1 MRRLLRLLLLGGLVP
16 IAVEAC
22 GGGDNSSAEEA
33 PRLTQKQFVSEAN
46 QVCIKS
52 DRRIFDIGQLTTD
65 PNGWQRTAAA
75 AKVGVN
81 EMAALRPPATQ
92 QKRFDAMLAS
102 GRQLQKAV
110 SDVYTAIVASD
121 LPKARDA
128 QRRAA
133 IADSKI
139 KRQASALG
147 LTFCEQLLTNW
158 PA

>member
-1 MRRLLRLLLLGGLVP
+1 MRRLLRLLLLGGVIP
-16 IAVEAC
+16 VVVAAC
-22 GGGDNSSAEEA
+22 GGGGNSSAEDA
-33 PRLTQKQFVSEAN
+33 PRLTQKQFVSQAN

-65 PNGWQRTAAA
+65 PNGWQKTAAA

-81 EMAALRPPATQ
+81 EMAALRPPASQ
-92 QKRFDAMLAS
+92 QKRFDAMLVS

-121 LPKARDA
+121 LQKARDA

>member
-1 MRRLLRLLLLGGLVP
+1 VRRLLRLLLLSGLIPVV
-16 IAVEAC
+16 AAAC
-22 GGGDNSSAEEA
+22 GGGGDSSSEEA
-33 PRLTQKQFVSEAN
+33 PRLTQQQFVTQAN
-46 QVCIKS
+46 RVCIKS

-65 PNGWQRTAAA
+65 PNGWQKTAAA

-81 EMAALRPPATQ
+81 EMAVLRPPEAK
-92 QKRFDAMLAS
+92 QKQFDAMLAQ
-102 GRQLQKAV
+102 GRRLQDAV
-110 SDVYTAIVASD
+110 ADVYAAIVAND
-121 LPKARDA
+121 LTKARDA

-133 IADSKI
+133 IADSRI